1 VRWWTR
7 ERAPSGD
14 PEAEIHDRHA
24 EELYRQALLALGDAG
39 VAEQFVRDVSVDE
52 YMQPR
57 RNGGTQRMQP
67 VMSRY
72 RPSGAARS
80 WQRARPGQTAGLA
93 LAAAGG
99 VSAGAAH
106 GGGAADGQYSGRG

>member
-1 VRWWTR
+1 MRGGL
-7 ERAPSGD
+7 ENAPLQVTGD
-14 PEAEIHDRHA
+14 AEIHDHHTEA
-24 EELYRQALLALGDAG
+24 LYRQALLTLGDAG

-52 YMQPR
+52 YIQPR

-80 WQRARPGQTAGLA
+80 WQRARPGRTVGLA
-93 LAAAGG
+93 RGSGG
-99 VSAGAAH
+99 SF
-106 GGGAADGQYSGRG
+106 GRCCPWRRR